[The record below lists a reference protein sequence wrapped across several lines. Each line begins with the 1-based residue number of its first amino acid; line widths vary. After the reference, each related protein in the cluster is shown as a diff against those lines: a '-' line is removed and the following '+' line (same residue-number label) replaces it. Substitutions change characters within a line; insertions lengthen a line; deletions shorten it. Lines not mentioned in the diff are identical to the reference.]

1 MEQHAVEQ
9 HGKAEPSGLDVV
21 VTTMAS
27 DSHTWN
33 LVFLQLLLEELGHRV
48 TNLGACVPDE
58 LLVAECRR
66 IEPDLIVLS
75 SVNGHGFHDGL
86 RVIAAL
92 RACPE
97 LGRTP
102 TVIGGKLGIAGTG
115 SPARQQELLTAGFDG
130 VFEEGGSVLDF
141 HSFLGS
147 LAAGSRA
154 MPAGP
159 KALPAGPKALPAG
172 SGALS
177 AGSGALS
184 AGPEALPAGSG
195 VLL

>member
-9 HGKAEPSGLDVV
+9 HGKAEPTGLDVV

-48 TNLGACVPDE
+48 TNLGACVQDE

-75 SVNGHGFHDGL
+75 SLNGHGFHDGL
-86 RVIAAL
+86 RVITAL

-97 LGRTP
+97 LARTP
-102 TVIGGKLGIAGTG
+102 TVIGGKLGIAGSGT
-115 SPARQQELLTAGFDG
+115 PARQRELMTAGFDG

-141 HSFLGS
+141 HSFIGS
-147 LAAGSRA
+147 LSAGPRA

-159 KALPAGPKALPAG
+159 QALTTGPQALSTGPKALPAG
-172 SGALS
+172 SG
-177 AGSGALS
+177 
-184 AGPEALPAGSG
+184 

>member
-9 HGKAEPSGLDVV
+9 HGKAEPTGLDVV

-66 IEPDLIVLS
+66 IEPDLIVMS

-102 TVIGGKLGIAGTG
+102 TVIGGKLGIAGSGT
-115 SPARQQELLTAGFDG
+115 PARQQELMTAGFDG

-141 HSFLGS
+141 HAFIGS
-147 LAAGSRA
+147 
-154 MPAGP
+154 
-159 KALPAGPKALPAG
+159 
-172 SGALS
+172 
-177 AGSGALS
+177 LS
-184 AGPEALPAGSG
+184 AGPRAMPGAPKALAAGAGVSSAGSTALPAGSG

>member
-9 HGKAEPSGLDVV
+9 HGKDEPTGLDVV

-66 IEPDLIVLS
+66 IKPDLVVLS

-86 RVIAAL
+86 RVITAL

-97 LGRTP
+97 LARTP
-102 TVIGGKLGIAGTG
+102 TVIGGKLGIAGSGT
-115 SPARQQELLTAGFDG
+115 PTRQQALLTAGFDG

-141 HSFLGS
+141 QSFIGS
-147 LAAGSRA
+147 LPSGTR
-154 MPAGP
+154 
-159 KALPAGPKALPAG
+159 ALPAGPAP
-172 SGALS
+172 
-177 AGSGALS
+177 
-184 AGPEALPAGSG
+184 LPAGSG

>member
-9 HGKAEPSGLDVV
+9 YGKAEPAGLDIV

-86 RVIAAL
+86 RVVAAL

-97 LGRTP
+97 LIRTP
-102 TVIGGKLGIAGTG
+102 TVIGGKLGIAGSG
-115 SPARQQELLTAGFDG
+115 SGSGVSERQRKLLTAGFDG
-130 VFEEGGSVLDF
+130 VFEEGGSVMEF
-141 HSFLGS
+141 TSFVDS
-147 LAAGSRA
+147 LSPAA
-154 MPAGP
+154 
-159 KALPAGPKALPAG
+159 KALPPG
-172 SGALS
+172 SGCLPD
-177 AGSGALS
+177 
-184 AGPEALPAGSG
+184 GPEALTAESG

>member
-9 HGKAEPSGLDVV
+9 HGKARPAVPTPEPAVLDVV
-21 VTTMAS
+21 VTTMSS

-86 RVIAAL
+86 RLIGAL

-97 LGRTP
+97 LAGTA
-102 TVIGGKLGIAGTG
+102 TVIGGKLGISGPG
-115 SPARQQELLTAGFDG
+115 DPARQRELLAAGFDG
-130 VFEEGGSVLDF
+130 VFEEGGSVVDF
-141 HSFLGS
+141 RSFL
-147 LAAGSRA
+147 A
-154 MPAGP
+154 
-159 KALPAGPKALPAG
+159 ALPASPRSLPTG
-172 SGALS
+172 SGALR
-177 AGSGALS
+177 
-184 AGPEALPAGSG
+184 
-195 VLL
+195 

>member
-1 MEQHAVEQ
+1 MEQGKVE
-9 HGKAEPSGLDVV
+9 KSALEVV

-58 LLVAECRR
+58 LIVAECRR

-75 SVNGHGFHDGL
+75 SVNGHGYQEGL

-92 RACPE
+92 RARPE
-97 LGRTP
+97 LRRTP
-102 TVIGGKLGIAGTG
+102 TVIGGKLGIAGSNDPG
-115 SPARQQELLTAGFDG
+115 RPQALLTAGFDG
-130 VFEEGGSVLDF
+130 VFEEGGSVEEF
-141 HSFLGS
+141 RTFV
-147 LAAGSRA
+147 RA
-154 MPAGP
+154 
-159 KALPAGPKALPAG
+159 LH
-172 SGALS
+172 
-177 AGSGALS
+177 
-184 AGPEALPAGSG
+184 SG